1 MKHFFDDLY
10 QELPFQKSLLEE
22 MTFVYNNSEDNKE
35 EQITIMELI
44 ARHRLTKEKKP
55 GTEVNKEAI
64 TTGEIKEMF
73 LEIVDDTNDNVFNA
87 QVLDVNNEPYI
98 DLSKLELA
106 EGQYSVNMVTLTSK
120 YISSYKIYSKENNEQ
135 IITEDLKDDIK
146 FSVVKN
152 NSKNE
157 NAITENTT
165 KNQIDNTVSK
175 QKLPKAGKT
184 TMVVA
189 ILVSILLSNI
199 LYICYKKYKRIN

>member
-1 MKHFFDDLY
+1 MKNKILINI
-10 QELPFQKSLLEE
+10 LLIIGIIVFSNTLVKAEDKLDNVD
-22 MTFVYNNSEDNKE
+22 MTLDKISIIGDTTTFSEKDKIYLNIKANE
-35 EQITIMELI
+35 
-44 ARHRLTKEKKP
+44 
-55 GTEVNKEAI
+55 
-64 TTGEIKEMF
+64 EIKEMF

-165 KNQIDNTVSK
+165 KIK
-175 QKLPKAGKT
+175 
-184 TMVVA
+184 
-189 ILVSILLSNI
+189 
-199 LYICYKKYKRIN
+199 